1 MTGNGPILVAEHLVK
16 TYDRGRVRALDGLD
30 LTVQDGEFLSV
41 VGPSGCG
48 KSTMLH
54 MLGALDRPDSG
65 RIMLEGRDLAGQ
77 KRLDRVRA
85 RSIGFVFQLHNL
97 LPALTA
103 RENVEIPLRA
113 LGVGRGERRKRAAT
127 MLETVG
133 LGDRFDHRPGELSGG
148 ERQRVAVARAVV
160 NEPRLILADEPTGDL
175 DREAGLRIME
185 LLAQLRRQRG
195 LTVVLVTHNPDLA
208 AVAPRTVRVLDGRV
222 VTNGQANG

>member
-41 VGPSGCG
+41 VGPSGSG

>member
-1 MTGNGPILVAEHLVK
+1 MTGQGPILVAEHLVK

-30 LTVQDGEFLSV
+30 LSVEYGEFLSV
-41 VGPSGCG
+41 VGPSGSG
-48 KSTMLH
+48 KSTLLH

-113 LGVGRGERRKRAAT
+113 LGVGRRQRRQRAAAL
-127 MLETVG
+127 LETVD
-133 LGDRFDHRPGELSGG
+133 LGDRLDHRPGELSGG
-148 ERQRVAVARAVV
+148 ERQRVAVARAVA
-160 NEPRLILADEPTGDL
+160 NEPRVILADEPTGDL

-185 LLAQLRRQRG
+185 LLAELRREHG

-208 AVAPRTVRVLDGRV
+208 ATAPRTVRVLDGRV
-222 VTNGQANG
+222 VANGQPTG

>member
-1 MTGNGPILVAEHLVK
+1 MTGNGPILIAEHLVK

-41 VGPSGCG
+41 VGPSGSG
-48 KSTMLH
+48 KSTLLH

-65 RIMLEGRDLAGQ
+65 RIMLEGRDLAQQ

-103 RENVEIPLRA
+103 RENVEVPLRA
-113 LGVGRGERRKRAAT
+113 LGVGRSERRRRAAAL
-127 MLETVG
+127 LETVG
-133 LGDRFDHRPGELSGG
+133 LGDRLGHRPGELSGG

-160 NEPRLILADEPTGDL
+160 NEPRLVLADETTGDL

-185 LLAQLRRQRG
+185 LLAELRRARG

-208 AVAPRTVRVLDGRV
+208 AAAPRAVRVLDGRIV
-222 VTNGQANG
+222 ANGQPTV

>member
-1 MTGNGPILVAEHLVK
+1 MTGNGPILVADRLVK

-30 LTVQDGEFLSV
+30 LTVENGEFVSV
-41 VGPSGCG
+41 VGPSGSG
-48 KSTMLH
+48 KSTLLH

-65 RIMLEGRDLAGQ
+65 RVLLEGHDLAER

-103 RENVEIPLRA
+103 RENVEVPVRA
-113 LGVGRGERRKRAAT
+113 LGVSRGERRRRAAAL
-127 MLETVG
+127 LETVG
-133 LGDRFDHRPGELSGG
+133 LGDRLDHRPGELSGG

-160 NEPRLILADEPTGDL
+160 NEPRLVLADEPTGDL

-185 LLAQLRRQRG
+185 LLAELRRQRG

-208 AVAPRTVRVLDGRV
+208 AAAPRTVRILDGRV
-222 VTNGQANG
+222 VANGQPTA